1 MSAFA
6 ERARAALGVLRS
18 GHATARALS
27 IGDSRSFV
35 RSQFLAAA
43 VRVDLLPLLETPRAL
58 DEIAEHL
65 GAQRSDRLEG
75 FLAVGTELGELR
87 CADGRYR
94 LRGRRARAIGGG
106 DELLTAHYRSM
117 LDYQTSPYAELSAL
131 LRGEPGT
138 GLSDLEEHATVIAD
152 VSLAA
157 APFVTPFLERVV
169 VDRRPRRVL
178 DVGCGT
184 GVYTEVLLGADPQ
197 VLVDGIDLAAD
208 VIDACRQRVGATH
221 GAARAELGLGDA
233 RTWVPPDDRRYDV
246 ITLNNNIYYFDPV
259 ERVALYERLG
269 SLLADGGELVVVTML
284 WPGSIASAHLHFM
297 LIAQAGAAA
306 LPALADLRRDLAT
319 AGFVTVEVDALVPT
333 EPFVAV
339 RARRAP

>member
-1 MSAFA
+1 MAPFG
-6 ERARAALGVLRS
+6 ERARGVLGVLRS
-18 GHATARALS
+18 GHTSARALS

-43 VRVDLLPLLETPRAL
+43 VRVDLLPFLRTPRTL
-58 DEIAEHL
+58 DEIAAHL
-65 GAQRSDRLEG
+65 ESRRPDRLAG

-87 CADGRYR
+87 DRDGRFAV
-94 LRGRRARAIGGG
+94 RGRRARAIADG

-117 LDYQTSPYAELSAL
+117 LDYQTSPYADLAAL
-131 LRGEPGT
+131 LGGDPGT

-157 APFVTPFLERVV
+157 APFVAPFLERVV
-169 VDRRPRRVL
+169 VERHPRRVL

-184 GVYTEVLLGADPQ
+184 GVYTQTLLESDPH

-208 VIDACRQRVGATH
+208 VIDACRLRVSGTVGAE
-221 GAARAELGLGDA
+221 RAELGVGDA
-233 RTWVPPDDRRYDV
+233 RTWAPPDDRRYDV
-246 ITLNNNIYYFDPV
+246 ITLNNNIYYFDPH

-269 SLLADGGELVVVTML
+269 SLLTDGGELVIVTML

-306 LPALADLRRDLAT
+306 LPALADLQRDLAA
-319 AGFVTVEVDALVPT
+319 AGFATVEVDALVPT
-333 EPFVAV
+333 EPFVAL
-339 RARRAP
+339 RARRT